1 MADLEF
7 TWATEVVSNP
17 GEGCAFCVHQHM
29 IARHGI
35 VNQENMNLDELAAD
49 SVYTFMYVYSTAL
62 IVGATGSMGSPIPI
76 D

>member
-35 VNQENMNLDELAAD
+35 VDQENMNLDELAAAD
-49 SVYTFMYVYSTAL
+49 GVYTFM
-62 IVGATGSMGSPIPI
+62 
-76 D
+76 